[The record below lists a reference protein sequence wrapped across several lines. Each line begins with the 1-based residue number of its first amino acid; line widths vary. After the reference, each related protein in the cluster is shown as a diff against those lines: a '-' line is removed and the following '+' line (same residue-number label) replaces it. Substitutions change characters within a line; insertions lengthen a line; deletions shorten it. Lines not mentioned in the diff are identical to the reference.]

1 MPLLN
6 PDLIP
11 TSSETTLLFAL
22 GRRRRK
28 RRRRKCTAG
37 TFVPALSTKQ
47 NSGKLM
53 NCCLFPCYVTR
64 KNPEG
69 AAIQEAASEDEGQAQ
84 DPSDL
89 NLS

>member
-11 TSSETTLLFAL
+11 PSSETTLLFAL

-28 RRRRKCTAG
+28 RRRRKRTAG
-37 TFVPALSTKQ
+37 RALSTKQ

-53 NCCLFPCYVTR
+53 NCCLFPCFVTR